1 MEICSSES
9 LYDFSLKDEFDSP
22 LLSGYTYEDNGIPL
36 YDDISTLSVPFHVAR
51 GYYIL
56 MTGGKLE
63 VPEVSKRKKGFFK
76 RHGHSAAITGEQI
89 DEEKKCDET
98 TTCPG
103 QQSEEEEKRDETT
116 ATPVQQSKEEKYDES
131 TPGKDE
137 NMFEA
142 NFDDSIDELPEH
154 LWIAWL
160 ALTDGNV
167 IDCCFGIEA
176 NGGTRMIH
184 DGKGSSPGSVL
195 VKKVKAQLLSA
206 SESNP
211 SLKILAVEAYCRC
224 FKVVMEYHQEMEK
237 LGPLGVV
244 FCYSHRAITDDA
256 REKLKNAFIYLVGA
270 MEASL

>member
-9 LYDFSLKDEFDSP
+9 LFDFPLKDEFDSP
-22 LLSGYTYEDNGIPL
+22 LLTGYTYEDNCMPL

-63 VPEVSKRKKGFFK
+63 VPQVTKRKIGFIP
-76 RHGHSAAITGEQI
+76 RHNISTTVSEEQKQ
-89 DEEKKCDET
+89 EEKCDDSMPQGAEEKCDEY
-98 TTCPG
+98 TCVPA
-103 QQSEEEEKRDETT
+103 QQHSDTDEEYNK
-116 ATPVQQSKEEKYDES
+116 AILV
-131 TPGKDE
+131 KDE
-137 NMFEA
+137 NSFEA
-142 NFDDSIDELPEH
+142 NFDESVDELPEH

-176 NGGTRMIH
+176 NGGNRMIQ

-224 FKVVMEYHQEMEK
+224 FQVVMEYHQEMEK
-237 LGPLGVV
+237 LGPLGVA

-256 REKLKNAFIYLVGA
+256 REKLKNAFIYLIGA

>member
-1 MEICSSES
+1 MEICSSDS
-9 LYDFSLKDEFDSP
+9 LFEFPLKDEFDSP
-22 LLSGYTYEDNGIPL
+22 LLTGYTYEDNCIPL
-36 YDDISTLSVPFHVAR
+36 YDDISTLNVPFHVAR

-63 VPEVSKRKKGFFK
+63 IPQVTKRKKGLTA
-76 RHGHSAAITGEQI
+76 RHHYSNTVSDEQKNEEICDDSGQQGAVEIGDASISVPAEQHSHN
-89 DEEKKCDET
+89 DEECDNT
-98 TTCPG
+98 NL
-103 QQSEEEEKRDETT
+103 
-116 ATPVQQSKEEKYDES
+116 A
-131 TPGKDE
+131 KDA
-137 NMFEA
+137 NSFEA
-142 NFDDSIDELPEH
+142 KFDDSVDELPEH

-176 NGGTRMIH
+176 NGGNRMIQ
-184 DGKGSSPGSVL
+184 DGKGSSPGSLL

-224 FKVVMEYHQEMEK
+224 FQVVMEYHQEMEK

-256 REKLKNAFIYLVGA
+256 REKLKNAFIYLIGA